1 MDENKLRELC
11 AEEGIKYIQEGF
23 IVGLGAGRNISCLI
37 EKIKERDIKIKVVT
51 PSDTTRNLCIK
62 AGIEVLPTHLVDT
75 IDVAFDGCGEVDSNF
90 YASKG
95 GGGVHTKEKLIGRM
109 AKEYILLVDDR
120 KITDKLSCKYPICI
134 ELIKDSLSYVEKK
147 IKELQGVPTVRIA
160 NNKDGYLMSDDGCL
174 LIDIKFEDV
183 DDFKI
188 LNEDLEKIQ
197 GVVGT
202 SIFIEEVTKVI
213 VAGEDGVRVLSRK

>member
-1 MDENKLRELC
+1 MDENKIRELC
-11 AEEGIKYIQEGF
+11 AEEGIKYIQDGF
-23 IVGLGAGRNISCLI
+23 IVGLGAGRNISCLV
-37 EKIKERDIKIKVVT
+37 EKIKERGIKIKAVT
-51 PSDTTRNLCIK
+51 PSDSTRSLCIK
-62 AGIEVLPTHLVDT
+62 SGIEVLPTHLVDT

-109 AKEYILLVDDR
+109 AKDYILLVDDR
-120 KITDKLSCKYPICI
+120 KLTDKLSCRYTICI
-134 ELIKDSLSYVEKK
+134 EIIKDSLSYVEKK
-147 IKELQGVPTVRIA
+147 IKELQGAPTVRRT
-160 NNKDGYLMSDDGCL
+160 NNKDGYLISDDGCL
-174 LIDIKFEDV
+174 LVDIKFEEK
-183 DDFKI
+183 DDFKK

-213 VAGEDGVRVLSRK
+213 VGGENGVRVLSRR